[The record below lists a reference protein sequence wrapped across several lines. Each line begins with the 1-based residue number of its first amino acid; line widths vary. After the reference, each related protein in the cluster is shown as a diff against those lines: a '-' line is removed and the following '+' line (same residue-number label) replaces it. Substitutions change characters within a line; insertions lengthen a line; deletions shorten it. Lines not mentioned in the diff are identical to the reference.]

1 MDMDGG
7 KLTLDGKNGNNINMQ
22 DAPSRRKGAFGK
34 WRRAPDGGRIE
45 KKNTEKDRANETGF
59 PLKGMGKYFLFFRV
73 NGMGVGEPIKRR
85 PLSSVTPPD
94 RSGQSAFDPC
104 DSHKNTR

>member
-1 MDMDGG
+1 
-7 KLTLDGKNGNNINMQ
+7 MQ

-59 PLKGMGKYFLFFRV
+59 PLKGMGKYFLFFSRER
-73 NGMGVGEPIKRR
+73 NGCWGANQKAPTQLRHPTRSEWPI
-85 PLSSVTPPD
+85 SI
-94 RSGQSAFDPC
+94 RSLRLAQKYSLAANIID
-104 DSHKNTR
+104 T